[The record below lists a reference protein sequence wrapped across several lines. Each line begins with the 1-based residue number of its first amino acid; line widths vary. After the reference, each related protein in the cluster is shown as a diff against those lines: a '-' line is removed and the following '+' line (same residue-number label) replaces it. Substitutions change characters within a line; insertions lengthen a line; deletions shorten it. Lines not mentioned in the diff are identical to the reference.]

1 MKIFEYQQKEKY
13 QLFARLNLTPDC
25 AEPDIQT
32 IFVQV
37 VYKLI
42 EEVENDYEEVENDN
56 TEISGNTDKF
66 LQNTNI
72 NFQNI
77 YQ

>member
-1 MKIFEYQQKEKY
+1 M
-13 QLFARLNLTPDC
+13 
-25 AEPDIQT
+25 QT

-66 LQNTNI
+66 L
-72 NFQNI
+72 
-77 YQ
+77 

>member
-1 MKIFEYQQKEKY
+1 M
-13 QLFARLNLTPDC
+13 
-25 AEPDIQT
+25 QT

-37 VYKLI
+37 VYRLI

-66 LQNTNI
+66 L
-72 NFQNI
+72 
-77 YQ
+77 